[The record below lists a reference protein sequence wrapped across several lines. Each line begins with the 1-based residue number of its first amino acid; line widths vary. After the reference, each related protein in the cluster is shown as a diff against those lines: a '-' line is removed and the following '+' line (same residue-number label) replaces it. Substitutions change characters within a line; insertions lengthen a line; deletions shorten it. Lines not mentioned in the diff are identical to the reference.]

1 MIGLGHG
8 TRNKDGG
15 VKAMDDNERL
25 RAVEVSA
32 IRSHDRMDSHEK
44 LCSIL
49 GKQTQ
54 QSFVEIKSG
63 MKRINQLLITLLLSL
78 LAAAGSFHL
87 DKLP

>member
-1 MIGLGHG
+1 M
-8 TRNKDGG
+8 TEE
-15 VKAMDDNERL
+15 ERL
-25 RAVEVSA
+25 RAVETSA

-44 LCSIL
+44 LCGIL

-54 QSFVEIKSG
+54 QSFVEIKGS
-63 MKRINQLLITLLLSL
+63 MRRINQLLITLLVSL